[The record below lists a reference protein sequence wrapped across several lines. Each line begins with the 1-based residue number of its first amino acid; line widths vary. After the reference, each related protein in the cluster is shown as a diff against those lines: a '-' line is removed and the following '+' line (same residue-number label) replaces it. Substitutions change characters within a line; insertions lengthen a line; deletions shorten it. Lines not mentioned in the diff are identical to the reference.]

1 VVSTLITLV
10 LTRQAVRAVT
20 VKLTSRATVSGSR
33 GRAVP
38 PASRRR
44 RASIE
49 SDSRSST
56 SSDPSGRVLMVLN
69 GTGFAPFLTRQAR
82 CAPRAENRTHRSMEK
97 NPRSARLIIPAV
109 NEPSSSSA
117 RVFSPSW

>member
-1 VVSTLITLV
+1 MVSTLITLV
-10 LTRQAVRAVT
+10 LARQAVRAVT

-38 PASRRR
+38 LTSRRR

-69 GTGFAPFLTRQAR
+69 GTDLAPFLTRQAR
-82 CAPRAENRTHRSMEK
+82 
-97 NPRSARLIIPAV
+97 
-109 NEPSSSSA
+109 
-117 RVFSPSW
+117 